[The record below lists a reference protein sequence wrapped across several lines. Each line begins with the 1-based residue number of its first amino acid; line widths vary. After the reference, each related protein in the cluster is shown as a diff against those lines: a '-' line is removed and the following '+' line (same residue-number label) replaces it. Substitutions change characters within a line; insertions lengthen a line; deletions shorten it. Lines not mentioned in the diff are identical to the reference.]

1 VKRASKRPTGP
12 AATREL
18 ILDALVEQ
26 LGDTGPFEYS
36 VFELARRAG
45 VSVRTIYRHFPE
57 RQALLDALTER
68 VTARVASSL
77 PAPRTLAELS
87 ALPAQIFGRFAAEE
101 ALVRAALSTRP
112 GENATDR
119 RPGDLRRAL
128 DAAAPDLDEP
138 TRTRG
143 LALLAAMLSSSVWWR
158 LKSELGLHDEEPG
171 RAVGWAVGV
180 LVRALADENR
190 VRRAGPR

>member
-1 VKRASKRPTGP
+1 MKRASKRPSGP

-36 VFELARRAG
+36 VFDLARRAG

-68 VTARVASSL
+68 VAERVVSPL
-77 PAPRTLAELS
+77 PAPRTIAELS
-87 ALPAQIFGRFAAEE
+87 ALPAQIFDRFAAEE
-101 ALVRAALSTRP
+101 ALVLAALATRP
-112 GENATDR
+112 GENATDQR
-119 RPGDLRRAL
+119 RVELRRAL
-128 DAAAPDLDEP
+128 DAAAPDLDEA
-138 TRTRG
+138 TRARG
-143 LALLAAMLSSSVWWR
+143 LALLGAMLSSSVWWR
-158 LKSELGLHDEEPG
+158 LKGELGLRGEEPG

-190 VRRAGPR
+190 VRRAGPP